1 MPYSFECVGET
12 PIDKYLT
19 LRQKEN
25 VARTQEDIL
34 HMVESVCL
42 VKMMKLKY
50 FFEKMKESLP
60 PLCVY
65 WAGAANA
72 AENMRKGCFL
82 VKVQKTA
89 VNNLFI
95 VHIACFIL

>member
-42 VKMMKLKY
+42 VKMMKLTY
-50 FFEKMKESLP
+50 FL
-60 PLCVY
+60 
-65 WAGAANA
+65 
-72 AENMRKGCFL
+72 KG
-82 VKVQKTA
+82 
-89 VNNLFI
+89 
-95 VHIACFIL
+95 

>member
-1 MPYSFECVGET
+1 MPHSFECVGET
-12 PIDKYLT
+12 PIDQYLT

-50 FFEKMKESLP
+50 FLK
-60 PLCVY
+60 
-65 WAGAANA
+65 
-72 AENMRKGCFL
+72 R
-82 VKVQKTA
+82 
-89 VNNLFI
+89 
-95 VHIACFIL
+95 

>member
-42 VKMMKLKY
+42 VKMMKLNIFCKDERKLTP
-50 FFEKMKESLP
+50 F
-60 PLCVY
+60 CVY

-72 AENMRKGCFL
+72 AENMRKGRFL
-82 VKVQKTA
+82 VKVQKK
-89 VNNLFI
+89 L
-95 VHIACFIL
+95 

>member
-12 PIDKYLT
+12 PIDQYLT

-42 VKMMKLKY
+42 VKMMKFKY
-50 FFEKMKESLP
+50 FLK
-60 PLCVY
+60 
-65 WAGAANA
+65 
-72 AENMRKGCFL
+72 R
-82 VKVQKTA
+82 
-89 VNNLFI
+89 
-95 VHIACFIL
+95 

>member
-12 PIDKYLT
+12 PIDKDLT

-42 VKMMKLKY
+42 VKMM
-50 FFEKMKESLP
+50 
-60 PLCVY
+60 
-65 WAGAANA
+65 
-72 AENMRKGCFL
+72 
-82 VKVQKTA
+82 
-89 VNNLFI
+89 NLNIF
-95 VHIACFIL
+95 